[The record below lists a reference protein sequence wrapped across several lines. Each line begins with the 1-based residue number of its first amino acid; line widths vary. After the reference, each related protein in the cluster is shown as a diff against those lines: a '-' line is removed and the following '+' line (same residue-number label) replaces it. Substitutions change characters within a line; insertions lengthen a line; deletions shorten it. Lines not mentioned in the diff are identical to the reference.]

1 MRYKINK
8 PALLSR
14 MGELGQNQIQQI
26 CYLRHNISCLMSV
39 ENWRLFDCV
48 ALGYNIYYMM
58 LQGAFELLRLKFND
72 YLVIVQ
78 STQYEFIIEIRK
90 HELEKLQ

>member
-14 MGELGQNQIQQI
+14 MEELEQNQLQKI

-39 ENWRLFDCV
+39 EHWRLFDCV
-48 ALGYNIYYMM
+48 ALGYSIYYMM
-58 LQGAFELLRLKFND
+58 LQSAFELLRLKYSD

-90 HELEKLQ
+90 HELEHIQ